1 MKYTSFMFVE
11 DGSVDTEHLISDLKE
26 HNPEIKVVIY
36 RQGSTMPT
44 LISPEEKID
53 SGKSSAVGFC
63 LEEEKENDR
72 SAD

>member
-44 LISPEEKID
+44 LISHEEKNRFRQIFG
-53 SGKSSAVGFC
+53 SWVLFGGGKG
-63 LEEEKENDR
+63 K
-72 SAD
+72 